1 MNKFIFVFIILIL
14 NIVEAK
20 ADEDYFNK
28 ALNLFNKNNYLEAKY
43 YFEKSIAF
51 NPKDEK
57 SYLYLAKISKIN
69 KDQVGEDNFLNTV
82 LFLNPKN
89 EEALYSRILLNINE
103 ADFKKA
109 QDQILVFSKICKK
122 LCSKQSD
129 LSKLI
134 IVDNKK

>member
-122 LCSKQSD
+122 LCSKQND